1 MGRKPKEQKEEY
13 PNIIRDMVGEK
24 TDLSLCPEC
33 PFGATHPDCFA
44 GINGRC
50 TALRKVDE
58 SAGCA
63 FYKSRE
69 QYLAEVKKSYEHLKE
84 AGRSDLIVKYI
95 KSLSAMGMLDD
106 EILEAEQY
114 GEEFETFRETDYQAQ
129 LEKALEDDDFDD
141 LLNDDADTDADGDE
155 DEDEDGD
162 EDEDEDGDADVGA
175 DGDADDDAVADA
187 DDGEDVDADDG
198 ADEDA
203 DDGADEDADEEN
215 EGECRDGYIGQEVDQ
230 EEEDGDN
237 SWDDVGP

>member
-33 PFGATHPDCFA
+33 PFGNTHPDCCA
-44 GINGRC
+44 NIEGRC

-69 QYLAEVKKSYEHLKE
+69 QYLAEAKKSYEHLKE

-129 LEKALEDDDFDD
+129 LEKALEDDDFGD
-141 LLNDDADTDADGDE
+141 LLNDDADTDADDDE
-155 DEDEDGD
+155 DDDE
-162 EDEDEDGDADVGA
+162 
-175 DGDADDDAVADA
+175 DGDADDDAVA
-187 DDGEDVDADDG
+187 E

-203 DDGADEDADEEN
+203 DTDADEEN
-215 EGECRDGYIGQEVDQ
+215 EGECRDGNIDQEVDQ
-230 EEEDGDN
+230 EEENGDN